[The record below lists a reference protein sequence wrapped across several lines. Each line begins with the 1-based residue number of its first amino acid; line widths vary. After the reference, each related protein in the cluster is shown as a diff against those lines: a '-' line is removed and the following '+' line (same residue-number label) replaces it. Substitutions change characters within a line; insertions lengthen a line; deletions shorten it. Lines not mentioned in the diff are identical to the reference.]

1 MMTIMNMFNRLMKLY
16 LFYNHGYLQPHVTYT
31 HKSVHLHQLKHLLV
45 FKTNHHIPT
54 FNNMLLHQ
62 CQPLCRLL
70 QVHQLMYQEAILI
83 NHRMEYNLEIHL
95 EEVDSKEIC
104 LESHLLIDLLD
115 LLDG

>member
-1 MMTIMNMFNRLMKLY
+1 
-16 LFYNHGYLQPHVTYT
+16 
-31 HKSVHLHQLKHLLV
+31 
-45 FKTNHHIPT
+45 
-54 FNNMLLHQ
+54 
-62 CQPLCRLL
+62 
-70 QVHQLMYQEAILI
+70 MYQEAILI